1 MLKFLP
7 KFEARKLAFGAVALV
22 ALWVVFQ
29 LHWRRPAVLVNELC
43 DRLEDIDSNLAKSA
57 SLDDDDKGT
66 LKEMQKIC
74 DVRLP
79 VD

>member
-1 MLKFLP
+1 MAKFFP
-7 KFEARKLAFGAVALV
+7 KFEVRKLAFGAVALV

-43 DRLEDIDSNLAKSA
+43 DRLEDIDSTLVNSP
-57 SLDDDDKGT
+57 SLDEDDKGT
-66 LKEMQKIC
+66 VKEMKQIC
-74 DVRLP
+74 DVRQP